1 MIKNLRNINNLYNNI
16 NCSYFKRYVGGGYM
30 QTGWKKRTTKP
41 KILVTGAA
49 GQIGLEIVPY
59 LRNIYGPEQVI
70 ASDVRSP
77 SQEVL
82 EDGPFQYIDV
92 LETTQL
98 SRLIVEENVQTV
110 IHLAAIL
117 SATGEKYPE
126 LALKI
131 NNVGTQNVLEIAR
144 QHKGMTIFCPSTI
157 AAFGPSSPRDNT
169 PVDCVMRPTTMY
181 GITKVYAE
189 LLGEYYFRKYGVDF
203 RSLRYPGVIS
213 YGLPGGGTTDYAVEI
228 YYEALR
234 HGNYTCFLSE
244 NTALPMMYMP
254 DLLKGTIGLITADKS
269 CLQRRVY
276 NLAAMSFTPKELAA
290 SIRRRLPNFQ
300 MVYQPDFRQSIA
312 DSWPRSLD
320 DSESRNDWGWKPD
333 YNIDQMTD
341 DILEHLVTHNDEFK
355 GIKLH

>member
-1 MIKNLRNINNLYNNI
+1 
-16 NCSYFKRYVGGGYM
+16 V
-30 QTGWKKRTTKP
+30 
-41 KILVTGAA
+41 
-49 GQIGLEIVPY
+49 
-59 LRNIYGPEQVI
+59 EQVI

-77 SQEVL
+77 SQDVL
-82 EDGPFQYIDV
+82 ENGPFHYIDV

-117 SATGEKYPE
+117 SATGEKYPD

-144 QHKGMTIFCPSTI
+144 QKKGMTVFCPSTI

-189 LLGEYYFRKYGVDF
+189 LLGEYYFRKFGVDF

-213 YGLPGGGTTDYAVEI
+213 SGLPGGGHSSSLRPSLPSLPLSVSVSLAPLSPSLCVSFFLSVPSLPPSLYPLSLSSSPEPIGTTDYAVEI

-234 HGNYTCFLSE
+234 HGSYTCFLSE

-254 DLLKGTIGLITADKS
+254 DLLKGTVGIITADKS
-269 CLQRRVY
+269 SLQRRVY
-276 NLAAMSFTPKELAA
+276 NLSALSFTPKELAA
-290 SIRRRLPNFQ
+290 SIRRRLPSFE
-300 MVYQPDFRQSIA
+300 MRYQPDFRQAIA
-312 DSWPRSLD
+312 DTWPRSLD
-320 DSESRNDWGWKPD
+320 DSESTRDWGWKPD
-333 YNIDQMTD
+333 YDIDRMTD
-341 DILEHLVTHNDEFK
+341 DILEHLTTHHDEFK
-355 GIKLH
+355 GVKLHPAA